1 MITSKSPQYLNAL
14 EVSSLNNWF
23 VKHLGQA
30 EAHCAKKECSHLVL
44 ALPTC
49 CGAIPPPSNQT
60 GWESRLLL
68 LCCLAFRL
76 WPLELLC
83 TNTLLGWGGGR
94 GGIGE
99 RTRPLNVP
107 SHYNKGYF
115 CLTEQFILN
124 MSHWISS
131 IIKHCCLLYSKGR
144 LPAPIPPSEILLLPS
159 NNLFFIP
166 K

>member
-1 MITSKSPQYLNAL
+1 MEFSCQAFICIFCVQKTDKQIALSGLNHTLFITS
-14 EVSSLNNWF
+14 F
-23 VKHLGQA
+23 ITG
-30 EAHCAKKECSHLVL
+30 L
-44 ALPTC
+44 ALYLHMEFVLT
-49 CGAIPPPSNQT
+49 N
-60 GWESRLLL
+60 SRN
-68 LCCLAFRL
+68 
-76 WPLELLC
+76 
-83 TNTLLGWGGGR
+83 NTKYKNERSRSRMQGGG
-94 GGIGE
+94 GLGAE

-159 NNLFFIP
+159 NNLFFFIP